1 MLHKTQHATNV
12 AKGAKY
18 DRDERRTH
26 EQQLDFEDKKHKF
39 KLKCDGKEEEEG
51 CVSVVGKRG

>member
-1 MLHKTQHATNV
+1 MHVDMLHKTQHATNV

-39 KLKCDGKEEEEG
+39 KMKCDGKEEE
-51 CVSVVGKRG
+51 